1 MYSAADDVTDCDEVR
16 MLVKDISDL
25 RAAKLRRSIDEMISQ
40 QQLYAKIT
48 HLTSFEVINIRPFL
62 TGALAHMNTLQTLAA
77 QHKSDY

>member
-40 QQLYAKIT
+40 QQLYAKV
-48 HLTSFEVINIRPFL
+48 S
-62 TGALAHMNTLQTLAA
+62 
-77 QHKSDY
+77 